1 MDSRMYPQGSG
12 GLKGKY
18 VSGVLTVVNGSG
30 ATVYTVNPS
39 TKAVA
44 FAGAVAVTGA
54 LTVSGAASLASLTVP
69 GANAEITA
77 ALPTV
82 DPSAAGQLWANSGI
96 VTVSAG

>member
-1 MDSRMYPQGSG
+1 MDSRMYPQGKG

-18 VSGVLTVVNGSG
+18 VAGVLTFVNASA

-44 FAGAVAVTGA
+44 FAGPAPFTN
-54 LTVSGAASLASLTVP
+54 ASVIMS
-69 GANAEITA
+69 
-77 ALPTV
+77 ALPTS
-82 DPSAAGQLWANSGI
+82 DPSVAGQLWANTAV